1 VIVEKYLSLT
11 SFINKLYD
19 LRHLSIY
26 VCTANMWDE
35 SRIKVYLTGFVE
47 LSFERPL
54 IMLLLSVMSPIYFY
68 MQFLLR
74 NVLFSCQ
81 IGSLCSGDMHPIV
94 MSGLQ
99 GWVIWPKISYHY
111 FFSGKSR
118 FFSCC
123 FFLNDFTND
132 LALQPN

>member
-1 VIVEKYLSLT
+1 V
-11 SFINKLYD
+11 
-19 LRHLSIY
+19 
-26 VCTANMWDE
+26 
-35 SRIKVYLTGFVE
+35 
-47 LSFERPL
+47 
-54 IMLLLSVMSPIYFY
+54 SPIYFY

-99 GWVIWPKISYHY
+99 GWVIWQKISYHY
-111 FFSGKSR
+111 FFQENHD
-118 FFSCC
+118 FFHVV
-123 FFLNDFTND
+123 FFFNDFTND